1 MRSLILSAVVG
12 GAALLLSGGTRVDVA
27 AADTG
32 AAATRAVGDEGREQA
47 PSIPRLQVAEA
58 IDRAMVFLAERQAE
72 DGGWAGPFPGSD
84 PAITALVARGFICHP
99 NYGSRHEITRRA
111 VACVLR
117 FRQPDG
123 GIYNPQTGYA
133 NYTTSIVLTMLAD
146 LKDPQQVAVIRGAQ
160 KFLTNE
166 QWTENRK
173 DDDGRPIDK
182 DHAWY
187 GGAGYG
193 RGRRPDLSN
202 THMMIEALYASG
214 LPADDPAFQRALVFI
229 ARCQMLSR
237 TNDQP
242 FAREGGDGG
251 FIYSPANDGES
262 KAGTIEVDGRVR
274 LRSYGSMTYAGFK
287 SMLYARVDRE
297 DPRVRAAWEWIG
309 RHYTLDSNPNMP
321 ESQTQEGLYYYYHT
335 FAKALLAWG
344 EPKVTDAAGVAH
356 DWRGDLCAAL
366 LRRQRAD
373 GSWINEADRWYEGSP
388 DLVTAYAIVALQTAL
403 HESPPGHVP
412 ATQAR

>member
-1 MRSLILSAVVG
+1 M
-12 GAALLLSGGTRVDVA
+12 
-27 AADTG
+27 
-32 AAATRAVGDEGREQA
+32 
-47 PSIPRLQVAEA
+47 
-58 IDRAMVFLAERQAE
+58 MV
-72 DGGWAGPFPGSD
+72 
-84 PAITALVARGFICHP
+84 
-99 NYGSRHEITRRA
+99 
-111 VACVLR
+111 
-117 FRQPDG
+117 
-123 GIYNPQTGYA
+123 
-133 NYTTSIVLTMLAD
+133 
-146 LKDPQQVAVIRGAQ
+146 
-160 KFLTNE
+160 
-166 QWTENRK
+166 
-173 DDDGRPIDK
+173 
-182 DHAWY
+182 
-187 GGAGYG
+187 
-193 RGRRPDLSN
+193 
-202 THMMIEALYASG
+202 EALYASG

-229 ARCQMLSR
+229 ARCHMLSR

-388 DLVTAYAIVALQTAL
+388 DL
-403 HESPPGHVP
+403 SPRMPLSRCRRLCMSRPRAVP
-412 ATQAR
+412 ATRPRESVRIATVQPLTHALRSRIACRQHIPAAL